1 MNNMSK
7 KVVET
12 VLGSVVSSGG
22 SLAKTQDFRSLEDQI
37 GEIIFLATGG
47 SKKGAK

>member
-1 MNNMSK
+1 MKNIGK
-7 KVVET
+7 KAVET

-22 SLAKTQDFRSLEDQI
+22 SIAKIQDFRSLEDQI